1 MSKNIRLGDLL
12 VSANKI
18 NHSQLEEALRQQ
30 KRIKTK
36 RLGEVLVDMN
46 LVKEEDIL
54 EVLESQLKI
63 PSIDLANYKIDPTI
77 TALIPENIAR
87 RYSLMPINIRDNI
100 LIVAMSDP
108 FNIFAIDDIKL
119 LTGMEIEIVISLK
132 SVILKT
138 IDKFY
143 RDEKTKKVLEEFE
156 ESYTPSSIDDLDDE
170 DLSNVNSA
178 PVVKLVNSIVGQAI
192 KMNASD
198 IHIEPFESSV
208 RVRYRIDGDL
218 QEIMK
223 FSIRSQMAIVTRV
236 KIMGKMDIA
245 ERRNPQDGR
254 VETELEGKEIDMRI
268 STLPTVYGEKIVIRL
283 LDRNGFVFSKEDL
296 GFDDRDLRLFNKIIK
311 QPYGIILVTGPTGS
325 GKSTT
330 LYTILKDLNDEE
342 KNIITVE
349 DPVEY
354 KLEGINQVQVNNKSG
369 LTFAKGLRSILRQD
383 PDIIMIGE
391 IRDSET
397 AEISVRASITGHL
410 VLSTLHT
417 NDTASTIVRLIDM
430 GIEPY
435 LVSTSVIGI
444 ISQRL
449 VKKLCP
455 GCKIPYE
462 PTPQEK
468 RILGLNPE
476 EKVTLYKPVGCN
488 KCIKGYRGRVAIHEI
503 MDIDKDIRKLIDDRA
518 TTDELREASI
528 KNGMKTLY
536 DNVVNLALKGITSVE
551 EVFRIGYTT
560 D

>member
-1 MSKNIRLGDLL
+1 MSKNYRLGDLL
-12 VSANKI
+12 ILSNKI
-18 NHSQLEEALRQQ
+18 SESQLGEALLLQ
-30 KRIKTK
+30 KKEGSK
-36 RLGEVLVDMN
+36 RLGEILVD
-46 LVKEEDIL
+46 LGFVKEEDIL
-54 EVLESQLKI
+54 EVLETQLKI
-63 PSIDLANYKIDPTI
+63 PSIDLANYRINPNI
-77 TALIPENIAR
+77 ISMIPENLAR
-87 RYSLMPINIRDNI
+87 RYSLIPIDKKNNK

-108 FNIFAIDDIKL
+108 FNVFAIDDIKL
-119 LTGMEIEIVISLK
+119 LTGMEIDVVVSLK
-132 SVILKT
+132 SVILKA
-138 IDKFY
+138 IDRFY

-156 ESYTPSSIDDLDDE
+156 EAYTPSIIEDLDDE
-170 DLSNVNSA
+170 DLSVVNSA

-218 QEIMK
+218 QEIMR
-223 FSIRSQMAIVTRV
+223 FSIKSHMAIVTRV

-245 ERRNPQDGR
+245 ERRIPQDGR

-283 LDRNGFVFSKEDL
+283 LDRNGFSFSIEDL
-296 GFDDRDLRLFNKIIK
+296 GLEDRDLKIFNKIIK

-354 KLEGINQVQVNNKSG
+354 KLEGINQVQVNTKSG

-417 NDTASTIVRLIDM
+417 NDTASTIVRLVDM

-455 GCKIPYE
+455 DCKSPYE
-462 PTPQEK
+462 PSPQEK
-468 RILGLNPE
+468 RILGLQPE
-476 EKVTLYKPVGCN
+476 DKVTLYKPTGCN
-488 KCIKGYRGRVAIHEI
+488 KCIKGYRGRLAIHEI
-503 MDIDKDIRKLIDDRA
+503 MDIDKDIRRLIDNRA
-518 TTDELREASI
+518 STDELKEAST

-536 DNVVNLALKGITSVE
+536 DNVVKLALKGITSVD
-551 EVFRIGYTT
+551 EVFRVGFTT